1 MAEIRKHEFQLLEK
15 TIQGLQALGAVT
27 IYGPA
32 DPRQRLGVVSF
43 NVEGISELLTAAVLS
58 EEGAVAVRNGRFCAH
73 IYMGR
78 LLDTHHRSVDAS
90 MRMGDGPSPLQH
102 TGAVRASIGLYN
114 DQSDVERLLEYVK
127 RVRERHWV
135 GRYKTSGD
143 TVSAAFASRCADRWM
158 EATGGAEAVYAEPEL
173 DDSAYHFEVLQ
184 PDGACRTYLLADKE
198 TREAALVDPLREKVD
213 GYLALLDEKGF
224 KLKYTIETHTHADH
238 LSGSARLKERTGAR
252 MLMHHASPAVCVDG
266 PLRDGELLKRGK
278 LSIEVLATPG
288 PTPDSVCRLLAVL
301 ASPVTQGHTRGT

>member
-1 MAEIRKHEFQLLEK
+1 
-15 TIQGLQALGAVT
+15 
-27 IYGPA
+27 
-32 DPRQRLGVVSF
+32 
-43 NVEGISELLTAAVLS
+43 
-58 EEGAVAVRNGRFCAH
+58 
-73 IYMGR
+73 
-78 LLDTHHRSVDAS
+78 

-266 PLRDGELLKRGK
+266 PLRDGEQVKLGN
-278 LSIEVLATPG
+278 LSIEVIATPG
-288 PTPDSVCRLLAVL
+288 HTHDSVCLVMPGRVLTGDTLLIGGCGRTDLPSGDSSEMFDSLQKLLALPDDTLVLPAHDYDGRRATTIGRERQSNPRLKLASSKDFIEQMAKQSLPKPRGMTDVL
-301 ASPVTQGHTRGT
+301 ATNQQCL